1 MLDFLKR
8 FATEEQGLEM
18 VEWAIV
24 AALVTTASAF
34 TMRAIG
40 IFVNANF
47 SILLLTLQRAG

>member
-1 MLDFLKR
+1 MLDLLKR
-8 FATEEQGLEM
+8 FVGEERGLEM

-24 AALVTTASAF
+24 AALITTASAF

-40 IFVNANF
+40 VFVNANF